1 MKTRT
6 KRCDHHL
13 EVVAKIRDQL
23 AKGVL
28 PWHRPWQV
36 GGGSAVEKPL
46 RECGTAYQGI
56 NIILLWTA
64 ALEAGYGS
72 SYWMTYRQAQRRGG
86 QVRRGESATRVFF
99 AKPITV
105 REKRETE
112 QAESSANAD
121 EERKRIYLRK
131 AYAVFNADQIE
142 GLPAR
147 FESGRVDEGT
157 KEEPYPLESWFSN
170 LDVPIRTGG
179 SLAFYS
185 PAEDRIQMP
194 PRPAFESADLY
205 FATLCHE
212 AVHAT
217 GAKHR
222 LDRQFGQ
229 RGTSAYAF
237 EELVAELGSAFLCAD
252 LGIESSPRDDHAAYI
267 GHWLKL
273 LDDQPNA
280 LFAAGTK
287 AEQAV
292 AYLRGLQPGQED
304 DSETVRADD
313 D

>member
-1 MKTRT
+1 
-6 KRCDHHL
+6 
-13 EVVAKIRDQL
+13 
-23 AKGVL
+23 
-28 PWHRPWQV
+28 
-36 GGGSAVEKPL
+36 
-46 RECGTAYQGI
+46 
-56 NIILLWTA
+56 
-64 ALEAGYGS
+64 
-72 SYWMTYRQAQRRGG
+72 
-86 QVRRGESATRVFF
+86 
-99 AKPITV
+99 
-105 REKRETE
+105 
-112 QAESSANAD
+112 
-121 EERKRIYLRK
+121 
-131 AYAVFNADQIE
+131 
-142 GLPAR
+142 
-147 FESGRVDEGT
+147 
-157 KEEPYPLESWFSN
+157 
-170 LDVPIRTGG
+170 
-179 SLAFYS
+179 
-185 PAEDRIQMP
+185 MP

-229 RGTSAYAF
+229 AGNGAYAF
-237 EELVAELGSAFLCAD
+237 EELVAEREAHFFAPISA
-252 LGIESSPRDDHAAYI
+252 SNRRPRDDHAAYI